1 MKKNNKYKKFNLS
14 TLSIHAGQ
22 KKDKNYNS
30 RAVPIYQTTS
40 HLFENHDE
48 AASIFNLD
56 IDGHIYSRI
65 SNPTVSVLEE
75 RIAALEKGIGAICVS
90 SGQAALHLALATL
103 LNKGDHIIS
112 SDRIYGGSRNLL
124 GLTLKRF
131 GINTSFVDLRNLS
144 LVKKNI
150 KNNTKIIFGETI
162 GNPGLEVLN
171 MQEVSK
177 ICKKNNILFMVD
189 NTIATPVLFNP
200 IDYGA
205 DIVLHSVTKFM
216 GGHGVALGGA
226 IVDSGNFDWAA
237 TKKFKNITASYSGY
251 DNLNYL
257 EEFGPAAFLM
267 RARSEGLRDFGAALS
282 PQSAFYLLMGLETLE
297 PRMMKHVSNCEYIA
311 AYLSGREDVNW
322 VSYPGLKSH
331 KDFQLASKLMPKGAG
346 AILSFGIKG
355 GKKNAIKFINNLKLF
370 SHLANIGDAKSL
382 VIHPASTTHAQLSK
396 KDLQK
401 SGITD
406 DLIRLSIGIEDLD
419 DLIEDINH
427 ALEKAKK

>member
-1 MKKNNKYKKFNLS
+1 
-14 TLSIHAGQ
+14 
-22 KKDKNYNS
+22 
-30 RAVPIYQTTS
+30 
-40 HLFENHDE
+40 
-48 AASIFNLD
+48 
-56 IDGHIYSRI
+56 
-65 SNPTVSVLEE
+65 
-75 RIAALEKGIGAICVS
+75 
-90 SGQAALHLALATL
+90 
-103 LNKGDHIIS
+103 
-112 SDRIYGGSRNLL
+112 
-124 GLTLKRF
+124 
-131 GINTSFVDLRNLS
+131 
-144 LVKKNI
+144 
-150 KNNTKIIFGETI
+150 
-162 GNPGLEVLN
+162 
-171 MQEVSK
+171 
-177 ICKKNNILFMVD
+177 MVD

-237 TKKFKNITASYSGY
+237 TKKFKNITESYSGY
-251 DNLNYL
+251 DNINYF

-346 AILSFGIKG
+346 AILSFGIRG

-419 DLIEDINH
+419 DLIEDINF
-427 ALEKAKK
+427 ALEKANK